1 MEYVPLDRIWG
12 SQAPACAR
20 PYMHM
25 RVEPAHVLESS
36 HRHEWI
42 PTADAPWPFV
52 LYHCFRTILHWF
64 KVLGT
69 TSGSKSFIS
78 SVSSILL
85 QYIVQCL
92 IKRKGCMGPKKDK
105 NKSGMYSHF
114 SRKLLSSVCDTLFVL
129 MKTFETAKSCVV
141 LTRRSWPFSFF
152 FHLLRYFEGGFRA
165 IILCEE
171 LRINDVILS
180 IFFYFD
186 FLIIILKMN
195 RTKCFF
201 PNLATFFFKSG
212 PF

>member
-92 IKRKGCMGPKKDK
+92 IKRKGGMGPKKDK

-152 FHLLRYFEGGFRA
+152 F
-165 IILCEE
+165 ICC
-171 LRINDVILS
+171 VILRG
-180 IFFYFD
+180 IFGRLFSVKNY
-186 FLIIILKMN
+186 
-195 RTKCFF
+195 
-201 PNLATFFFKSG
+201 A
-212 PF
+212 